1 MYIWFY
7 GGIILYYI
15 YVHLFLYVIHTD
27 KDYICGQLNNYIQYI
42 YIHLQYI
49 ILYVMFYVYSSH
61 LGDPTGNILV
71 SMTLDL
77 LSTGFS
83 MGCDMSWQSY
93 MMEWT
98 RNRGKSKAKP
108 KQHRYFTVFHIICL
122 SHCGNVHW
130 PTAKGIKWDGIRIV
144 A

>member
-1 MYIWFY
+1 M
-7 GGIILYYI
+7 ILWRYHTILYI

-83 MGCDMSWQSY
+83 MGCDMS
-93 MMEWT
+93 
-98 RNRGKSKAKP
+98 
-108 KQHRYFTVFHIICL
+108 
-122 SHCGNVHW
+122 
-130 PTAKGIKWDGIRIV
+130 
-144 A
+144 